1 MTSPVDSLTA
11 QKNSGSNHL
20 ISSLLY
26 HISTNMKRKTDE
38 TGSNAN
44 GLPES
49 KKRALSTEEA
59 VSRFRDGL
67 FDTAEQQKYTDEY
80 AKSNPYVF
88 FFFYL

>member
-1 MTSPVDSLTA
+1 
-11 QKNSGSNHL
+11 
-20 ISSLLY
+20 
-26 HISTNMKRKTDE
+26 MKRKTDE

-88 FFFYL
+88 FLPLKASMSLLLTCCDFLLFQLLPWSHSFVN

>member
-1 MTSPVDSLTA
+1 
-11 QKNSGSNHL
+11 
-20 ISSLLY
+20 
-26 HISTNMKRKTDE
+26 MKRKTDE

-80 AKSNPYVF
+80 AKSIPYVF
-88 FFFYL
+88 FFLPLKASISWLLTCCDFPLFQLLPWGDSFLN